1 MSSVKKFKKEYLFR
15 NMVSSLK
22 RFKKEYFFRNR
33 IQVEN
38 VQKGELCTNKRRE
51 YSRLLFMQVNMTII
65 ASQVPVQAISIQ
77 LEKSSICLIY
87 GILRT

>member
-15 NMVSSLK
+15 NMVSSVN
-22 RFKKEYFFRNR
+22 RFTKEYLFRNR

-51 YSRLLFMQVNMTII
+51 YSRLLFMQVNMTTN
-65 ASQVPVQAISIQ
+65 ASQVPAQVISIQ
-77 LEKSSICLIY
+77 LEKSTICPIY
-87 GILRT
+87 RILRT